1 MREEAGQPGSYNRAM
16 AWEVEYTDQFGEWYR
31 GLDAGEREAIDAAVE
46 ILEREGPALG
56 RPLVDTVHRSR
67 HANMKELRP
76 PAGNIRILF
85 AFDPRRM
92 AILLIGGDK
101 TDRWSEWYR
110 RMIPVAD
117 RLYDAHLET
126 LRREGLVP

>member
-1 MREEAGQPGSYNRAM
+1 VHNSAM
-16 AWEVEYTDQFGEWYR
+16 SWEVEYTDQFEEWWVT
-31 GLDAGEREAIDAAVE
+31 LSEQEQTAIDKAVE
-46 ILEREGPALG
+46 ALQRDGPSLG

-76 PAGNIRILF
+76 PARTIRILF
-85 AFDPRRM
+85 AFDPLRS

-101 TDRWSEWYR
+101 AGQWNAWYE

-117 RLYDAHLET
+117 RLYDDHLQE
-126 LRREGLVP
+126 LHRQGDLP